1 MSDRETT
8 REKELRSNEFESNSN
23 IECRY
28 KCVYMYACFKLPPKS
43 GQVFSVLEISS
54 SMYCDYVCVCVFQFV
69 YRKKFCSNFNKY
81 KGNIRYLL
89 IRDSLL
95 LDKSIKN
102 YCIYNVCLYGYII
115 TLI

>member
-54 SMYCDYVCVCVFQFV
+54 PIVIMCVCVC
-69 YRKKFCSNFNKY
+69 FNSCIAKNSVQILI
-81 KGNIRYLL
+81 NIRGY
-89 IRDSLL
+89 
-95 LDKSIKN
+95 SIFVN
-102 YCIYNVCLYGYII
+102 TQPFII
-115 TLI
+115 G

>member
-54 SMYCDYVCVCVFQFV
+54 PMYCDYVCVSVFQFV
-69 YRKKFCSNFNKY
+69 YHKKFCSNFNKY
-81 KGNIRYLL
+81 KGIFD
-89 IRDSLL
+89 I
-95 LDKSIKN
+95 
-102 YCIYNVCLYGYII
+102 C
-115 TLI
+115 

>member
-28 KCVYMYACFKLPPKS
+28 KRVYMYACFKLPPKS

-54 SMYCDYVCVCVFQFV
+54 SMYCDYVCVCV
-69 YRKKFCSNFNKY
+69 CFNSCIAKNSVQILI
-81 KGNIRYLL
+81 NIRG
-89 IRDSLL
+89 IFD
-95 LDKSIKN
+95 I
-102 YCIYNVCLYGYII
+102 C
-115 TLI
+115 

>member
-28 KCVYMYACFKLPPKS
+28 KCVYMYACFKLSPKS

-54 SMYCDYVCVCVFQFV
+54 PMYCDYVCVCVCVSIRVSQKILF
-69 YRKKFCSNFNKY
+69 KF
-81 KGNIRYLL
+81 
-89 IRDSLL
+89 
-95 LDKSIKN
+95 
-102 YCIYNVCLYGYII
+102 
-115 TLI
+115 